1 MTLGVMWCFGPAC
14 ESVMWCFGLACEKVA
29 LLAIKFALMFESW
42 GYAFLG
48 AAGVLEYITWRHCTE
63 NRA

>member
-1 MTLGVMWCFGPAC
+1 
-14 ESVMWCFGLACEKVA
+14 MWCFGLACEKVA